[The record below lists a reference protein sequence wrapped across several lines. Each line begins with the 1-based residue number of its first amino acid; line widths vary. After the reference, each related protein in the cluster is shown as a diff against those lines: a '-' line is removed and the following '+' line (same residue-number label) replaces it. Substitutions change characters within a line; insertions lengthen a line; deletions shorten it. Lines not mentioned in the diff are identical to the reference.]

1 MFSAYSLLNMSPRRG
16 FSLREPIFVAL
27 GTLRAHKLR
36 SFLMLLG
43 IILSV
48 STLIVVVSLINGT
61 NQYIQNRVANMG
73 ANVFL
78 LSRFG
83 VITNAE
89 EFTKALRRNRNIT
102 WADYEDLRDNLKLP
116 NAIGVEVRGR
126 GKVRFGNEAMEDVD
140 VRGVTA
146 NIAEMDVQEARS
158 GRYISDGDNEH
169 RSNTAFVG
177 MDVVKRLFPNVEP
190 LGKSINVDG
199 RQYEIVGVAK
209 EVGTVLGQSQDGFI
223 YIPVTTWLKAYGTA
237 NNSIT
242 INVQA
247 RGPEWMSRTQDEVR
261 ARMRARRHLGAGD
274 EENFGF
280 LSSESIMTLW
290 NNLTGVLA
298 SGMVGIVSV
307 FLVIGGVVIMN
318 VMLASVTERTREI
331 GVRKSMGARK
341 SDILMQFLVE
351 VSVMSAVGGIIGVL
365 LAWIIAM
372 TVNATTSVPMS
383 VPISAVIIALLVS
396 TAVGMFF
403 GVYPARKAAKLDP
416 IEALRFEA

>member
-1 MFSAYSLLNMSPRRG
+1 
-16 FSLREPIFVAL
+16 
-27 GTLRAHKLR
+27 
-36 SFLMLLG
+36 MLLG

-83 VITNAE
+83 IITNAE
-89 EFTKALRRNRNIT
+89 EFTKAFRRNKNIT
-102 WADYEDLRDNLKLP
+102 WEDYEDLRDNLKLP
-116 NAIGVEVRGR
+116 QAIGVEVRRTGN
-126 GKVRFGNEAMEDVD
+126 VRNGNEAMDDVN

-146 NIAEMDVQEARS
+146 NIAEMDVQETRG

-169 RSNTAFVG
+169 RSYTAFVG

-190 LGKSINVDG
+190 LGKTINVDG

-223 YIPVTTWLKAYGTA
+223 YIPVTTWLKAYGSN

-242 INVQA
+242 INVQS
-247 RGPEWMSRTQDEVR
+247 RGPEWVSRTQDEVR
-261 ARMRARRHLGAGD
+261 ARMRARRHLGSKD
-274 EENFGF
+274 EDNFGF

-298 SGMVGIVSV
+298 SGAVGIVSV

-341 SDILMQFLVE
+341 NDILMQFLIE
-351 VSVMSAVGGIIGVL
+351 VSVMSAVGGLIGIL
-365 LAWIIAM
+365 IAWLIA
-372 TVNATTSVPMS
+372 VVVDATTSVPMS
-383 VPISAVIIALLVS
+383 VPISAVVIALFVS

-403 GVYPARKAAKLDP
+403 GVYPARKAARLDP
-416 IEALRFEA
+416 IEALRYEA

>member
-1 MFSAYSLLNMSPRRG
+1 
-16 FSLREPIFVAL
+16 
-27 GTLRAHKLR
+27 
-36 SFLMLLG
+36 MLLG

-48 STLIVVVSLINGT
+48 STLIVVVALINGT
-61 NQYIQNRVANMG
+61 NQYIQERVANMG

-89 EFTKALRRNRNIT
+89 DFTKAMRRNRNIT
-102 WADYEDLRDNLKLP
+102 WEDYEDLRDNLKLP
-116 NAIGVEVRGR
+116 QAIGVEVRKR
-126 GKVRFGNEAMEDVD
+126 GTVRFGNETLEDTD

-146 NIAEMDVQEARS
+146 NIADMDVQETRS
-158 GRYISDGDNEH
+158 GRYISESDTDH
-169 RSNTAFVG
+169 RTYIAFVG
-177 MDVVKRLFPNVEP
+177 VEVVNRLFPNQEP
-190 LGKSINVDG
+190 LGKVINVDG
-199 RQYEIVGVAK
+199 RQFEIVGVAK
-209 EVGTVLGQSQDGFI
+209 EVGTVLGQSQDNFV
-223 YIPVTTWLKAYGTA
+223 YVPVTTWLKAYGSA

-247 RGPEWMSRTQDEVR
+247 QGPEWMSRTQDEVR
-261 ARMRARRHLGAGD
+261 ARMRARRHLGSN
-274 EENFGF
+274 EEDNFGF

-331 GVRKSMGARK
+331 GVRKSMGARR
-341 SDILMQFLVE
+341 SDILLQFLVE
-351 VSVMSAVGGIIGVL
+351 TSVMSAVGGAVGIL
-365 LAWIIAM
+365 LAWIIALI
-372 TVNATTSVPMS
+372 VNYADLLPMS
-383 VPISAVIIALLVS
+383 VPLSAVMIALLVS

-416 IEALRFEA
+416 IEALRAEA

>member
-1 MFSAYSLLNMSPRRG
+1 MSSRRG
-16 FSLREPIFVAL
+16 ISLREPVTVAL
-27 GTLRAHKLR
+27 GTLRSHKLR

-43 IILSV
+43 VILSV

-61 NQYIQNRVANMG
+61 NQYIQDRVANMG

-89 EFTKALRRNRNIT
+89 DFTKAMRRNRLIT
-102 WADYEDLRDNLKLP
+102 WEDYEDLRANLKLP
-116 NAIGVEVRGR
+116 QAIGVEVRRTGN
-126 GKVRFGNEAMEDVD
+126 VRYGNEAMEDVN

-146 NIAEMDVQEARS
+146 NIAEMDVQETRS
-158 GRYISDGDNEH
+158 GRYITDADNDH
-169 RSNTAFVG
+169 RSYTAFVG
-177 MDVVKRLFPNVEP
+177 MDVVKRLFPNTEP
-190 LGKSINVDG
+190 VGKTINVDG
-199 RQYEIVGVAK
+199 RQFEIVGVAK

-223 YIPVTTWLKAYGTA
+223 YIPVTTWLKVYGSA
-237 NNSIT
+237 SNSIT
-242 INVQA
+242 INIQA
-247 RGPEWMSRTQDEVR
+247 RGPEWMARTQDEVR
-261 ARMRARRHLGAGD
+261 ARMRARHHLGAK
-274 EENFGF
+274 EEDNFGF

-298 SGMVGIVSV
+298 SGMVGVVSV

-331 GVRKSMGARK
+331 GVRKSMGARR

-351 VSVMSAVGGIIGVL
+351 TSVMSAVGGAAGVV
-365 LAWIIAM
+365 LAWIIALL
-372 TVNATTSVPMS
+372 VDWRTSVPMK
-383 VPISAVIIALLVS
+383 VPLSAVVIALFVS

-416 IEALRFEA
+416 IEALRFEM

>member
-1 MFSAYSLLNMSPRRG
+1 MSPRRG
-16 FSLREPIFVAL
+16 LSLREPIFVAL

-78 LSRFG
+78 LARFG
-83 VITNAE
+83 IITNAE
-89 EFTKALRRNRNIT
+89 DFTKAMRTNKNIT

-116 NAIGVEVRGR
+116 KAIGVEVRR
-126 GKVRFGNEAMEDVD
+126 NAKVRYGNEAMEDIN

-146 NIAEMDVQEARS
+146 NIAEMDVQETRS
-158 GRYISDGDNEH
+158 GRYISDGDNDH
-169 RSNTAFVG
+169 RSYTAFVG

-190 LGKSINVDG
+190 LGKSINIDG
-199 RQYEIVGVAK
+199 RQFEIVGVAK

-223 YIPVTTWLKAYGTA
+223 YIPVTTWLKAYGSN

-247 RGPEWMSRTQDEVR
+247 RGPEWMARTQDEVR
-261 ARMRARRHLGAGD
+261 ARMRARHHLPTKD
-274 EENFGF
+274 EDNFGF

-298 SGMVGIVSV
+298 SGAVMIVSV

-341 SDILMQFLVE
+341 KDILLQFLVE
-351 VSVMSAVGGIIGVL
+351 VSVMSAIGGFLGVA
-365 LAWIIAM
+365 LAYLVTILMKVLTPIPA
-372 TVNATTSVPMS
+372 VVPFT
-383 VPISAVIIALLVS
+383 AVAVSIFVS
-396 TAVGMFF
+396 TAVGVFF
-403 GVYPARKAAKLDP
+403 GVYPARKAAKLNP
-416 IEALRFEA
+416 IEALRHEN

>member
-1 MFSAYSLLNMSPRRG
+1 M
-16 FSLREPIFVAL
+16 FVAL

-83 VITNAE
+83 IITNAE
-89 EFTKALRRNRNIT
+89 DFTKAMRRNRNIT
-102 WADYEDLRDNLKLP
+102 WEDYEDLSENLKLP
-116 NAIGVEVRGR
+116 QAIGVEVRRNGN
-126 GKVRFGNEAMEDVD
+126 VRFGNEAMDD
-140 VRGVTA
+140 INVRGVTS
-146 NIAEMDVQEARS
+146 NIAEMDVQELRS

-169 RSNTAFVG
+169 RSYTAFVG

-190 LGKSINVDG
+190 LGKTINVDG
-199 RQYEIVGVAK
+199 RQFEIVGVAK
-209 EVGTVLGQSQDGFI
+209 EVGTVLGQSQDNFI
-223 YIPVTTWLKAYGTA
+223 YIPVTTWLKDYGA
-237 NNSIT
+237 NNNSIT
-242 INVQA
+242 INIQA
-247 RGPEWMSRTQDEVR
+247 RAPEWVARTQDEVR
-261 ARMRARRHLGAGD
+261 ARMRARRHLAYAED
-274 EENFGF
+274 DNFGF

-298 SGMVGIVSV
+298 SGAVMVVSV

-341 SDILMQFLVE
+341 KDILLQFLVE
-351 VSVMSAVGGIIGVL
+351 VSVMSAVGGLIGIL
-365 LAWIIAM
+365 IAWVIAI
-372 TVNATTSVPMS
+372 VVDSTTSVPMS
-383 VPISAVIIALLVS
+383 VPLGAVVTALIVS

>member
-1 MFSAYSLLNMSPRRG
+1 MSPRRG
-16 FSLREPIFVAL
+16 TSLREPVFVAL

-83 VITNAE
+83 IITNAE
-89 EFTKALRRNRNIT
+89 DFTKAMRRNKNVT

-116 NAIGVEVRGR
+116 QAIGVEVRR
-126 GKVRFGNEAMEDVD
+126 NGKIRYGNEAMDD
-140 VRGVTA
+140 INVRGVTA
-146 NIAEMDVQEARS
+146 NIAEMDVQETRG

-169 RSNTAFVG
+169 RSYTAFVG

-190 LGKSINVDG
+190 LGKTINVDG
-199 RQYEIVGVAK
+199 RQFEIVGIAK
-209 EVGTVLGQSQDGFI
+209 EVGTVLGQSQDGFV
-223 YIPVTTWLKAYGTA
+223 YIPVTTWLKDYGA
-237 NNSIT
+237 NNNSIT
-242 INVQA
+242 INIQA
-247 RGPEWMSRTQDEVR
+247 RGPEWVARTQDEVR
-261 ARMRARRHLGAGD
+261 ARMRARRHLSYAD
-274 EENFGF
+274 EDNFGF

-298 SGMVGIVSV
+298 SGAVMIVSV

-341 SDILMQFLVE
+341 KDILLQFLVE
-351 VSVMSAVGGIIGVL
+351 VSVMSAVGGLIGIL
-365 LAWIIAM
+365 IAWIIA
-372 TVNATTSVPMS
+372 VVVDATTSVPMA
-383 VPISAVIIALLVS
+383 VPIGAVVTALFVS

-403 GVYPARKAAKLDP
+403 GVYPARKAARLDP

>member
-1 MFSAYSLLNMSPRRG
+1 M
-16 FSLREPIFVAL
+16 REPVFVAL

-61 NQYIQNRVANMG
+61 NLYIQNRVANMG

-83 VITNAE
+83 IITNAE
-89 EFTKALRRNRNIT
+89 EFTKAMRRNKNIT
-102 WADYEDLRDNLKLP
+102 WDDYEDLRENLKLP
-116 NAIGVEVRGR
+116 QAIGVEVRR
-126 GKVRFGNEAMEDVD
+126 NGKIRYGNEAMEDIN

-146 NIAEMDVQEARS
+146 NIADMDVQEARS

-169 RSNTAFVG
+169 HSYTAFVG
-177 MDVVKRLFPNVEP
+177 MDIVKRLFPNTEP
-190 LGKSINVDG
+190 IGKVINVDG
-199 RQYEIVGVAK
+199 RQFEIVGVAK
-209 EVGTVLGQSQDGFI
+209 EVGTVLGQSQDNFV
-223 YIPVTTWLKAYGTA
+223 YIPVTTWLKIYGGGDT
-237 NNSIT
+237 SIT
-242 INVQA
+242 INIQA
-247 RGPEWMSRTQDEVR
+247 RGPEWVARTQDEVR
-261 ARMRARRHLGAGD
+261 ARMRARRHLGFN
-274 EENFGF
+274 EEDNFGF

-298 SGMVGIVSV
+298 SGAVGIVSV

-331 GVRKSMGARK
+331 GVRKSMGARRR
-341 SDILMQFLVE
+341 DILMQFLIE
-351 VSVMSAVGGIIGVL
+351 VSVMSAVGGLIGILV
-365 LAWIIAM
+365 AWIIAI
-372 TVNATTSVPMS
+372 VVDATTSVPMS
-383 VPISAVIIALLVS
+383 VPISAVIISLVVS

-403 GVYPARKAAKLDP
+403 GVYPARKASKLDP

>member
-1 MFSAYSLLNMSPRRG
+1 
-16 FSLREPIFVAL
+16 VAL

-43 IILSV
+43 VILSV

-89 EFTKALRRNRNIT
+89 DFTKALRRNRIIT
-102 WADYEDLRDNLKLP
+102 WEDYEDLRENLKLP
-116 NAIGVEVRGR
+116 QAIGVEVRRTGN
-126 GKVRFGNEAMEDVD
+126 VRYGNEAMEDVN

-146 NIAEMDVQEARS
+146 NIAEMDVQETRS
-158 GRYISDGDNEH
+158 GRYITDSDNDH
-169 RSNTAFVG
+169 RSYTAFVG
-177 MDVVKRLFPNVEP
+177 MDVVKRLFPTTEP
-190 LGKSINVDG
+190 VGKTINVDG
-199 RQYEIVGVAK
+199 RQFEIVGVAK

-223 YIPVTTWLKAYGTA
+223 YIPVTTWLKIYGSA
-237 NNSIT
+237 SNSIT
-242 INVQA
+242 VNVQS
-247 RGPEWMSRTQDEVR
+247 RGPEWMARTQDEVR
-261 ARMRARRHLGAGD
+261 SRMRARRHLSAK
-274 EENFGF
+274 EEDNFGF

-298 SGMVGIVSV
+298 SGAIGVVSV

-331 GVRKSMGARK
+331 GVRKSMGARR

-351 VSVMSAVGGIIGVL
+351 TSVMSAVGGAIGVI
-365 LAWIIAM
+365 LAWIIALL
-372 TVNATTSVPMS
+372 VDWRTSVPMK
-383 VPISAVIIALLVS
+383 VPLSAVIIALLVS

-416 IEALRFEA
+416 IEALRFEM

>member
-1 MFSAYSLLNMSPRRG
+1 MPPRRG
-16 FSLREPIFVAL
+16 LSLREPVFVAL

-83 VITNAE
+83 IITNAE
-89 EFTKALRRNRNIT
+89 DFTKAMRRNRNIT
-102 WADYEDLRDNLKLP
+102 WEDYEDLSQNLKLP
-116 NAIGVEVRGR
+116 QAIGVEVRR
-126 GKVRFGNEAMEDVD
+126 NGKVRYGNEAMDD
-140 VRGVTA
+140 INVRGVTS
-146 NIAEMDVQEARS
+146 NIAEMDVQELRS

-169 RSNTAFVG
+169 RSETAFVG

-199 RQYEIVGVAK
+199 RQFEIVGVAK
-209 EVGTVLGQSQDGFI
+209 EVGTVLGQSQDNFI
-223 YIPVTTWLKAYGTA
+223 YIPVTTWLKDYGA
-237 NNSIT
+237 NNNSIT
-242 INVQA
+242 INIQA
-247 RGPEWMSRTQDEVR
+247 RAPEWVARTQDEVR
-261 ARMRARRHLGAGD
+261 ARMRARRHLAYAED
-274 EENFGF
+274 DNFGF

-298 SGMVGIVSV
+298 SGAVMVVSV

-341 SDILMQFLVE
+341 KDILLQFLVE
-351 VSVMSAVGGIIGVL
+351 VSVMSAVGGLIGIL
-365 LAWIIAM
+365 IAWIIA
-372 TVNATTSVPMS
+372 VVVDSTTSVPMS
-383 VPISAVIIALLVS
+383 VPFGAVVTALIVS

>member
-1 MFSAYSLLNMSPRRG
+1 MSPRRG
-16 FSLREPIFVAL
+16 LSLREPVFVAL

-83 VITNAE
+83 IITNAE
-89 EFTKALRRNRNIT
+89 DFTKAMRRNKNIT
-102 WADYEDLRDNLKLP
+102 WEDYEDLRENLKLP
-116 NAIGVEVRGR
+116 QSMGVEVRR
-126 GKVRFGNEAMEDVD
+126 NGKIRYGNEAMDD
-140 VRGVTA
+140 INVRGVTA
-146 NIAEMDVQEARS
+146 NIAEMDVQELRS

-169 RSNTAFVG
+169 RSYTAFVG
-177 MDVVKRLFPNVEP
+177 MDVVKRLFPNVEA
-190 LGKSINVDG
+190 LGKNINIDG
-199 RQYEIVGVAK
+199 RQFEIVGVAK
-209 EVGTVLGQSQDGFI
+209 EVGTVLGQSQDNFI
-223 YIPVTTWLKAYGTA
+223 YIPVTTWLKNYGSN

-247 RGPEWMSRTQDEVR
+247 RAPEWVARTQDEVR
-261 ARMRARRHLGAGD
+261 ARMRARRHLNYAD
-274 EENFGF
+274 EDNFGF

-298 SGMVGIVSV
+298 SGAVMVVSV

-341 SDILMQFLVE
+341 KDILLQFLVE
-351 VSVMSAVGGIIGVL
+351 VSVMSAVGGLIGIL
-365 LAWIIAM
+365 IAWVIA
-372 TVNATTSVPMS
+372 VIVDNTTPVPMS
-383 VPISAVIIALLVS
+383 VPLGAVVTALIVS

-403 GVYPARKAAKLDP
+403 GVYPAREAAKLDP

>member
-1 MFSAYSLLNMSPRRG
+1 
-16 FSLREPIFVAL
+16 
-27 GTLRAHKLR
+27 
-36 SFLMLLG
+36 MLLG

-48 STLIVVVSLINGT
+48 ATLIVVVALINGT

-89 EFTKALRRNRNIT
+89 DFTKAMRRNRPIK
-102 WADYEDLRDNLKLP
+102 WDDYEDLKANLKLP
-116 NAIGVEVRGR
+116 QAIGVEVRR
-126 GKVRFGNEAMEDVD
+126 TGKIRYGNEAMDDVN

-146 NIAEMDVQEARS
+146 NIAEMDVQETRS
-158 GRYISDGDNEH
+158 GRYITDADNDH
-169 RSNTAFVG
+169 RSYTAFVG
-177 MDVVKRLFPNVEP
+177 MDVVKRLFPNTEP
-190 LGKSINVDG
+190 IGKTINVDG
-199 RQYEIVGVAK
+199 RQFEIVGVAK
-209 EVGTVLGQSQDGFI
+209 EVGTVFGQSQDGFI
-223 YIPVTTWLKAYGTA
+223 YIPVTTWLKVYGS
-237 NNSIT
+237 NDNSIT

-247 RGPEWMSRTQDEVR
+247 LGPEWMSRTQDEVR
-261 ARMRARRHLGAGD
+261 ARMRARHHLSSKD
-274 EENFGF
+274 EDNFGF

-298 SGMVGIVSV
+298 SGMVGVVSV

-351 VSVMSAVGGIIGVL
+351 TSVMSAVGGAAGIL
-365 LAWIIAM
+365 LAWLISII
-372 TVNATTSVPMS
+372 VGLTTSVPMS
-383 VPISAVIIALLVS
+383 VPISAVLIALFVS

-403 GVYPARKAAKLDP
+403 GVYPARKAARLDP
-416 IEALRFEA
+416 IEALRFEM

>member
-1 MFSAYSLLNMSPRRG
+1 MSPRRG

-78 LSRFG
+78 LARFG
-83 VITNAE
+83 IITNAE
-89 EFTKALRRNRNIT
+89 DFTKAMRTNKNIT

-116 NAIGVEVRGR
+116 QSIGVEVRR
-126 GKVRFGNEAMEDVD
+126 NGKIRYGNEAMDDVN

-146 NIAEMDVQEARS
+146 NIAEMDVQETRS
-158 GRYISDGDNEH
+158 GRYITDADNDH
-169 RSNTAFVG
+169 RSYACFIG

-190 LGKSINVDG
+190 LGKTINVDG
-199 RQYEIVGVAK
+199 RQFEIVGVAK

-223 YIPVTTWLKAYGTA
+223 YIPVTTWLKAYGSN

-247 RGPEWMSRTQDEVR
+247 RGPEWMARTQDEVR
-261 ARMRARRHLGAGD
+261 ARMRARHHLPTKD
-274 EENFGF
+274 EDNFGF

-298 SGMVGIVSV
+298 SGMVGVVSV

-331 GVRKSMGARK
+331 GVRKSMGARRT
-341 SDILMQFLVE
+341 DILMQFLVE
-351 VSVMSAVGGIIGVL
+351 TSVMSAVGGAIGITV
-365 LAWIIAM
+365 AWILA
-372 TVNATTSVPMS
+372 VVVKLTTSIPMS
-383 VPISAVIIALLVS
+383 VPISAAL
-396 TAVGMFF
+396 
-403 GVYPARKAAKLDP
+403 
-416 IEALRFEA
+416 I

>member
-1 MFSAYSLLNMSPRRG
+1 
-16 FSLREPIFVAL
+16 VAL
-27 GTLRAHKLR
+27 GTLRSHKLR

-43 IILSV
+43 VILSV

-61 NQYIQNRVANMG
+61 NQYIQDRVANMG

-89 EFTKALRRNRNIT
+89 DFTKAMRRNRLIT
-102 WADYEDLRDNLKLP
+102 WEDYEDLRANLKLP
-116 NAIGVEVRGR
+116 QAIGVEVRRTGN
-126 GKVRFGNEAMEDVD
+126 VRYGNEAMEDVN

-146 NIAEMDVQEARS
+146 NIAEMDVQETRS
-158 GRYISDGDNEH
+158 GRYITDADNDH
-169 RSNTAFVG
+169 RSYTAFVG
-177 MDVVKRLFPNVEP
+177 MDVVKRLFPNTEP
-190 LGKSINVDG
+190 VGKTINVDG
-199 RQYEIVGVAK
+199 RQFEIVGVAK

-223 YIPVTTWLKAYGTA
+223 YIPVTTWLKVYGSA
-237 NNSIT
+237 SNSIT
-242 INVQA
+242 INIQA
-247 RGPEWMSRTQDEVR
+247 RGPEWMARTQDEVR
-261 ARMRARRHLGAGD
+261 ARMRARHHLGAK
-274 EENFGF
+274 EEDNFGF

-298 SGMVGIVSV
+298 SGMVGVVSV

-331 GVRKSMGARK
+331 GVRKSMGARR

-351 VSVMSAVGGIIGVL
+351 TSVMSAVGGAAGVV
-365 LAWIIAM
+365 LAWIIALL
-372 TVNATTSVPMS
+372 VDWRTSVPMK
-383 VPISAVIIALLVS
+383 VPLSAVVIALFVS

-416 IEALRFEA
+416 IEALRFEM

>member
-1 MFSAYSLLNMSPRRG
+1 MSPRRG
-16 FSLREPIFVAL
+16 LSLREPVFVAL
-27 GTLRAHKLR
+27 GTLRSHKLR

-83 VITNAE
+83 IITNAE
-89 EFTKALRRNRNIT
+89 DFTKAMRRNKNIT
-102 WADYEDLRDNLKLP
+102 WADYEDLRENLKLP
-116 NAIGVEVRGR
+116 QAIGVEVRR
-126 GKVRFGNEAMEDVD
+126 NGKIRYGNEAMDD
-140 VRGVTA
+140 INVRGVTA
-146 NIAEMDVQEARS
+146 NIADMDVQETRG

-169 RSNTAFVG
+169 RSYTAFIG

-199 RQYEIVGVAK
+199 RQFEIVGVAK
-209 EVGTVLGQSQDGFI
+209 EVGTVLGQSQDNFI
-223 YIPVTTWLKAYGTA
+223 YIPVTTWLKDYGA
-237 NNSIT
+237 NNNSIT

-247 RGPEWMSRTQDEVR
+247 RGPEWVARTQDEVR
-261 ARMRARRHLGAGD
+261 ARMRARRHLSYKD
-274 EENFGF
+274 EDTFGF

-298 SGMVGIVSV
+298 SGAVMIVSV

-331 GVRKSMGARK
+331 GVRKSMGARRK
-341 SDILMQFLVE
+341 DILLQFLVE
-351 VSVMSAVGGIIGVL
+351 VSVMSAVGGLIGIL
-365 LAWIIAM
+365 IAWIIA
-372 TVNATTSVPMS
+372 VIVDSTTSVPMS
-383 VPISAVIIALLVS
+383 VPLGAVVTALVVS

-403 GVYPARKAAKLDP
+403 GVYPARKAARLDP